1 MYESAVE
8 TFTLQL
14 TNHNNK
20 ATLDGGATSLTATGA
35 IADDDPKPVLSVAG
49 PAGEVSYVSENAKD
63 PVPFTLTLVGQSAGD
78 VTVDYATGEAGL
90 PGLLT
95 ARQGL
100 AVATEGED
108 YAGTSGTVTF
118 TSGQTTRTVTV
129 PVTNDDVSEETEFF
143 GLRISAPQ
151 GADLRDQ
158 RSEDVADVGLLDDD
172 PRGVTIHPTSIGLD
186 EPASGETAVAGSY
199 TVNLRSRPTDTVTV
213 TIGGSDPAVSLSG
226 NTLTNNQ
233 LTFTTTNWNTAQMV
247 TVTPV
252 KDDDAV
258 GETITLTHTLSGG
271 DYTAIAADSV
281 TVNLTDSDTRN
292 LVLSSQSLTVTEGDA
307 AGARYTV
314 ELATQ
319 PSDTVTVTISGHDG
333 ADLTLSGTTL
343 INNQLTFTTNN
354 WGTAQTVTVQAG
366 DDDNHDDESE
376 TLAHTA
382 VGGDYINVSR
392 DLPVTITDD
401 DFPDVKVSF
410 GAMSYTVAEGDPVS
424 VTVSLDLAP
433 KREVT
438 VPITRTN
445 QGASDSDYTGV
456 PASVTFSPTE
466 TEQTFVFT
474 AAHDD
479 EDDDGERVRLSFGTP
494 LPEGVSAGTQAT
506 TTVSIT
512 DDDDPRV
519 TVQFEQGAYSVAEGD
534 PITVTVTLSPDPERQ
549 LVIPITTEHLGGAG
563 STDYSG
569 VPRSVTFNSG
579 HTSKSFDFTAAHDD
593 EDDDGERVR
602 LSFGAM
608 PDARVSAGTQ
618 ATTTVSITDDDDP
631 QVTVQFDH
639 GAYTVAEGDPVTVTV
654 SLDLA
659 PKREVTVPITRT
671 NQGAS
676 DSDYTG
682 VPASVTF
689 SPTETEQTFDFTA
702 AHDDEDDDGE
712 RVRLSFGAMPEG
724 VSAGTQATTTVSI
737 TDDDPP
743 TAANGTVT
751 AREDTPYAFAAA
763 SFGYVGDDGD
773 ALSSVKITGLPT
785 AGTLKL
791 DGTTIASGVLPKTVA
806 AAHLDA
812 RKLTYTPPLNANGAG
827 YASFTFKV
835 NDGTADSAQHTI
847 TINVTP
853 VNDAPTASPGTGD
866 HERRHRPH
874 LLGRRVQLRR
884 YRWRSALEREDHR
897 AARRRH
903 AEAERR
909 ADRLGR
915 PAEGGRRGRPA
926 RREAEV

>member
-1 MYESAVE
+1 MTVRPTLRTTPVLLRYATVDGTARAGSDYTRQVETGQTYKILSIPGGQSSATIRIPITDDQVYESANE

-14 TNHNNK
+14 TNHNDK
-20 ATLDGGATSLTATGA
+20 ATLDGDATSLTATGT
-35 IADDDPKPVLSVAG
+35 IVEDDPKPVLSVAG

-63 PVPFTLTLVGQSAGD
+63 PVTFTLTLVGQSAGD
-78 VTVDYATGEAGL
+78 VTVDYTTGEAGL

-100 AVATEGED
+100 AGATEGED
-108 YAGTSGTVTF
+108 YASTSGTVTF

-129 PVTNDDVSEETEFF
+129 SVTNDDVSEETEFF
-143 GLRISAPQ
+143 GLKISAPQ
-151 GADLRDQ
+151 GADLTDQ

-172 PRGVTIHPTSIGLD
+172 PPGVTIHLTSIGLD

-199 TVNLRSRPTDTVTV
+199 TVNLRSQPTDTVTV

-233 LTFTTTNWNTAQMV
+233 LTFTTTNWNTAQLV

-252 KDDDAV
+252 KDDNAV
-258 GETITLTHTLSGG
+258 SETITLTHTLSGG
-271 DYTAIAADSV
+271 DYTGIAADSV
-281 TVNLTDSDTRN
+281 TVNLTDSDTRD
-292 LVLSSQSLTVTEGDA
+292 LVLSGQSLTVLEGDTDGVA
-307 AGARYTV
+307 YTV
-314 ELATQ
+314 KLATQ
-319 PSDTVTVTISGHDG
+319 PSDTVTVTISGHG
-333 ADLTLSGTTL
+333 GTDLTLSGTTL
-343 INNQLTFTTNN
+343 TNNQLTFTTTN
-354 WGTAQTVTVQAG
+354 WNTVQTITVQAG
-366 DDDNHDDESE
+366 DDNDTDDESE

-382 VGGDYINVSR
+382 VGGDYVNVSR

-438 VPITRTN
+438 VPMSRTN

-479 EDDDGERVRLSFGTP
+479 EDDDGERVRLSFGSMP
-494 LPEGVSAGTQAT
+494 DARVNAGTPAT

-534 PITVTVTLSPDPERQ
+534 PITVTVTLSADPERQ
-549 LVIPITTEHLGGAG
+549 LVIPISTENLGGAG

-579 HTSKSFDFTAAHDD
+579 DTSETFVFTAAHDD

-602 LSFGAM
+602 LSFGSM
-608 PDARVSAGTQ
+608 PDARVNAGT
-618 ATTTVSITDDDDP
+618 P
-631 QVTVQFDH
+631 
-639 GAYTVAEGDPVTVTV
+639 
-654 SLDLA
+654 
-659 PKREVTVPITRT
+659 
-671 NQGAS
+671 
-676 DSDYTG
+676 
-682 VPASVTF
+682 
-689 SPTETEQTFDFTA
+689 
-702 AHDDEDDDGE
+702 
-712 RVRLSFGAMPEG
+712 
-724 VSAGTQATTTVSI
+724 ATTTVSI

-751 AREDTPYAFAAA
+751 TQPPSATKTMRCRAITGLPTRLLGRRVQLLRRYD
-763 SFGYVGDDGD
+763 SD
-773 ALSSVKITGLPT
+773 ALSSVKITALPT

-791 DGTTIASGVLPKTVA
+791 DGTPIASGALPKAVA
-806 AAHLDA
+806 AADLA
-812 RKLTYTPPLNANGAG
+812 AGKLTYTPPANANGPG
-827 YASFTFKV
+827 YASFTFRV
-835 NDGTADSAQHTI
+835 NDGTADSAQYTI

-853 VNDAPTASPGTGD
+853 VNDAPTWPQGS
-866 HERRHRPH
+866 
-874 LLGRRVQLRR
+874 
-884 YRWRSALEREDHR
+884 
-897 AARRRH
+897 
-903 AEAERR
+903 
-909 ADRLGR
+909 
-915 PAEGGRRGRPA
+915 
-926 RREAEV
+926 